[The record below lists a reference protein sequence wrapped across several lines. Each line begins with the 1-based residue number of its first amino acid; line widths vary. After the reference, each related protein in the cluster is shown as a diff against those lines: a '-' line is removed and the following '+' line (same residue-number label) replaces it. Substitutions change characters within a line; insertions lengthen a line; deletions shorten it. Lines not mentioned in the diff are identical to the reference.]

1 MMNVYLVTVGKLK
14 EKYLVSACN
23 EYIKRLGAYCNIL
36 VEELPES
43 RLPDEPSPKQIEN
56 ALAEEGRKMLR
67 LMENRKNSC
76 NIAMCIE
83 GKMLSSEE
91 LAQRIAQISVNGMS
105 TLNIFI
111 GSSFGISEEVKKA
124 CDMRLSMSP
133 MTFPHQL
140 ARVMLLEQLYRAFS
154 INGNAKYHK

>member
-1 MMNVYLVTVGKLK
+1 MMTVHLVTVGKLK

-23 EYIKRLGAYCNIL
+23 EYIKRLGAYCNII
-36 VEELPES
+36 VDELPES

-56 ALAEEGRKMLR
+56 ALADEGRKMMK
-67 LMENRKNSC
+67 LMESRKC
-76 NIAMCIE
+76 CYNIAMCIE

-91 LAQRIAQISVNGMS
+91 LALRIKQVSVNGMS
-105 TLNIFI
+105 FMNIFI

-124 CDMRLSMSP
+124 CDMQLSMSP

-140 ARVMLLEQLYRAFS
+140 ARVMLLEQLYRAENLQS
-154 INGNAKYHK
+154 GGKYHK

>member
-1 MMNVYLVTVGKLK
+1 MMTVHLVTVGKLK

-23 EYIKRLGAYCNIL
+23 EYIKRLGAYCNII
-36 VEELPES
+36 VDELPES

-56 ALAEEGRKMLR
+56 ALADEGRKMMK
-67 LMENRKNSC
+67 LMESRKC
-76 NIAMCIE
+76 CYNIAMCIE

-91 LAQRIAQISVNGMS
+91 LALRIKQVSVNGMS
-105 TLNIFI
+105 FMNIFI

-124 CDMRLSMSP
+124 CDMQLSMSP

-140 ARVMLLEQLYRAFS
+140 MRVILLEQLYRAFK
-154 INGNAKYHK
+154 INANERYHK